1 MPAIAAQWLE
11 QLLAALQSWSAG
23 RWATGRVARRCG
35 CVLALIGLVAMD
47 LGPRGAPAAA
57 QTPPAASAPENPLAF
72 SASRSATLD
81 ALFAALGKAGDD
93 DAAREIVPEIWRAWS
108 LSGRAEIDTLMM
120 QAGVAMAQRHIA
132 LASNLLDD
140 VIALAPDFAEGW
152 NQRATLR
159 WMIGDHP
166 GSQADIDKVLALE
179 PRHFGALAGR
189 AMMFI
194 EAERFSEA
202 LAVYRQA
209 LAVNPFLA
217 ERHQVIPML
226 EKKIE
231 QKL

>member
-1 MPAIAAQWLE
+1 MLD
-11 QLLAALQSWSAG
+11 LAFG
-23 RWATGRVARRCG
+23 RAARRCG
-35 CVLALIGLVAMD
+35 FALALIGLVAMVW
-47 LGPRGAPAAA
+47 GARISPAAA
-57 QTPPAASAPENPLAF
+57 QTPPAPSAPEDQAAF
-72 SASRSATLD
+72 EAARRVTLD
-81 ALFAALGKAGDD
+81 ALFAALAKAGDD
-93 DAAREIVPEIWRAWS
+93 DAAREIAPEIWRAWT

-120 QAGVAMAQRHIA
+120 QAGVAMAQRHIS
-132 LASNLLDD
+132 LASTLLDE
-140 VIALAPDFAEGW
+140 VVQLAPDFAEGW

-159 WMIGDHP
+159 WMVGDHA

-194 EAERFSEA
+194 EAERFKEA

-217 ERHQVIPML
+217 ERRQVIPML

-231 QKL
+231 RKL

>member
-1 MPAIAAQWLE
+1 MFDS
-11 QLLAALQSWSAG
+11 ALGA
-23 RWATGRVARRCG
+23 VARRSG
-35 CVLALIGLVAMD
+35 FVLALIVLVAMVW
-47 LGPRGAPAAA
+47 GGHVAPLAA
-57 QTPPAASAPENPLAF
+57 QTPPAASAPEDPVAF
-72 SASRSATLD
+72 DAARRVTLD
-81 ALFAALGKAGDD
+81 ALFAALAKAGDD
-93 DAAREIVPEIWRAWS
+93 DAAREIVPDIWRAWT

-132 LASNLLDD
+132 LAGNLLDD
-140 VIALAPDFAEGW
+140 VIALAPDFTEGW

-159 WMIGDHP
+159 WMVGDHP

-189 AMMFI
+189 AMMLI
-194 EAERFSEA
+194 EAARFEEA

-231 QKL
+231 RQL